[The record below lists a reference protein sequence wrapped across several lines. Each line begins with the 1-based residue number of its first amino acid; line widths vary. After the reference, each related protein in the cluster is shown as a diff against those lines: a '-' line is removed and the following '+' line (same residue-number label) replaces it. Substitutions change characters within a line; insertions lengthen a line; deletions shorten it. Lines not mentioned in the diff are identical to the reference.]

1 MNEKSK
7 SILVK
12 LILVI
17 FEFAFIAILFFLHVL
32 DIGWIFIL
40 FGILL
45 VLWAIIHLGLMT
57 SFIVS
62 SKFSLS
68 NISLYLV
75 VHFFYMVAW
84 LFQSHVGDR
93 GEITWVIQKIF
104 DSVSFPAF
112 LKKWGAIIYF

>member
-7 SILVK
+7 RILVK
-12 LILVI
+12 LLLVI
-17 FEFAFIAILFFLHVL
+17 FEFAFVAILFFLRVL
-32 DIGWIFIL
+32 DIGWIYIL

-68 NISLYLV
+68 NIALYLV

-84 LFQSHVGDR
+84 LFQSDGGDS

-104 DSVSFPAF
+104 D
-112 LKKWGAIIYF
+112 